1 VKTALAHALFDRAR
15 AAFRRGECRR
25 ETPIT
30 QRTDDGAL
38 IEGVVDLAFRED
50 GTWTVIEFKTDREIQ
65 RALAVYEQQVRVY
78 ASAIAMATGEPTR
91 AVLLRV

>member
-1 VKTALAHALFDRAR
+1 
-15 AAFRRGECRR
+15 
-25 ETPIT
+25 
-30 QRTDDGAL
+30 
-38 IEGVVDLAFRED
+38 
-50 GTWTVIEFKTDREIQ
+50 VIEYKTDREIQ